1 MMIFV
6 ILLVNL
12 AVSFF
17 NARNTG
23 RVWAESKAVGGWI
36 RLLAWCGAIQSAIG
50 FTFVYAYVV
59 GFIAVTSGYI
69 SESTMGIFASLMYV
83 MIIVPAIGTGI
94 IITIQ
99 SWISFARDK
108 SLMNLGVAGWNTFA
122 QAYNMYNAVQS
133 FGGALDT
140 VQSGLGG
147 LFDSD
152 GDSDNSTAR
161 VILLAAIALLAGVL
175 TTSVIIR
182 RYEATL
188 PVSEEVRRGT
198 RDLEF
203 R

>member
-1 MMIFV
+1 MIFL
-6 ILLVNL
+6 ILLLNL
-12 AVSFF
+12 GISFF
-17 NARNTG
+17 NARSVG
-23 RVWAESKAVGGWI
+23 KVWAESKAVGGWI
-36 RLLAWCGAIQSAIG
+36 RLLAWCGAIQAAVG

-59 GFIAVTSGYI
+59 GFIAVTSGYL
-69 SESTMGIFASLMYV
+69 SASTMNIFSSLMYV
-83 MIIVPAIGTGI
+83 MLIVPAIGTGI

-99 SWISFARDK
+99 SWINFVREK

-122 QAYNMYNAVQS
+122 EAYNMYNAVQS

-140 VQSGLGG
+140 VQNGLGG

-152 GDSDNSTAR
+152 GDSDSSTAR

-198 RDLEF
+198 RDLQF

>member
-1 MMIFV
+1 MVVLLLIVNGV
-6 ILLVNL
+6 I
-12 AVSFF
+12 SFF
-17 NARNTG
+17 NARNVG

-50 FTFVYAYVV
+50 FTFIYAYLV
-59 GFIAVTSGYI
+59 GFIAITAGYLSPEMI
-69 SESTMGIFASLMYV
+69 NVFGSLMYV
-83 MIIVPAIGTGI
+83 MIIVPAIGTGL

-99 SWISFARDK
+99 SWINFARDK
-108 SLMNLGVAGWNTFA
+108 CLSNLGIAGWNTFA

-133 FGGALDT
+133 FGGAVES
-140 VQSGLGG
+140 VQNGLGG
-147 LFDSD
+147 LFDGD
-152 GDSDNSTAR
+152 GDSDNSSAR

-188 PVSEEVRRGT
+188 PVSEEIRRGT
-198 RDLEF
+198 RDLEY

>member
-1 MMIFV
+1 MIFL
-6 ILLVNL
+6 ILLLNL
-12 AVSFF
+12 GISFF
-17 NARNTG
+17 NARSVG
-23 RVWAESKAVGGWI
+23 KVWAESKAVGGWI
-36 RLLAWCGAIQSAIG
+36 RLLAWCGAIQAAVG
-50 FTFVYAYVV
+50 FTFVYVYVV
-59 GFIAVTSGYI
+59 GFIAVTSGYL
-69 SESTMGIFASLMYV
+69 SASTMNIFSSLMYV
-83 MIIVPAIGTGI
+83 MLIVPAIGTGI

-99 SWISFARDK
+99 SWINFVREK

-122 QAYNMYNAVQS
+122 EAYNMYNAVQS

-140 VQSGLGG
+140 VQNGLGG

-152 GDSDNSTAR
+152 GDSDSSTAR

-198 RDLEF
+198 RDLQF